1 MKASKGGSVLTVKL
15 DPILSQIMDALKRAE
30 PDRRLTYLS
39 NAMNL
44 CGLKFSLRQNKIPS
58 R

>member
-39 NAMNL
+39 KAMDL
-44 CGLKFSLRQNKIPS
+44 CGLKFSLR
-58 R
+58 